1 MGAEDQ
7 NRELRLRKCPFSTL
21 YLSFEGRIGRAKY
34 WLLWLPLLAAE
45 ILGLAIDIA
54 TIGEK
59 GLVSLLF
66 VLLTLVPHFAIQ
78 TKRCHDRNRS
88 GTFFLVC
95 FIPVLCLWYLIEV
108 GFLRGTEGSNEYG
121 PDPNA
126 ERSLGVYERIE
137 RKRQSGLGSR
147 YPG

>member
-1 MGAEDQ
+1 M
-7 NRELRLRKCPFSTL
+7 C
-21 YLSFEGRIGRAKY
+21 
-34 WLLWLPLLAAE
+34 LPLLAAE
-45 ILGLAIDIA
+45 ILGIAIDIA

-66 VLLTLVPHFAIQ
+66 VLLTFVPHLAIQ
-78 TKRCHDRNRS
+78 TKRCHDRDRS

-95 FIPVLCLWYLIEV
+95 FIPFLCVWYLIEV
-108 GFLRGTEGSNEYG
+108 GFLRGTEGGNEYG

-126 ERSLGVYERIE
+126 EPSLGVYERLE